1 MTGVRSRVRTEVSP
15 RIAVFSIVAAALAI
29 PSNGADA
36 RYHLQ
41 ASQDAHHFAHAEGY
55 SPPSSSIV
63 VDGNTGK
70 VLQESNP
77 DAPRHPASL
86 TKIMTLYLLFERLD
100 VHKIRL
106 DTPLKVSARA
116 AGQPPSTLG
125 LKAGQTIAVEDV
137 IKAVVTRSANDA
149 AVRHRRK
156 SWRRRGRVRQAHD
169 AEGPRTRHEPHN
181 LCQRIRAAG

>member
-1 MTGVRSRVRTEVSP
+1 VRTEVSP

-70 VLQESNP
+70 VLQELNP

-100 VHKIRL
+100 AHKIKL
-106 DTPLKVSARA
+106 DTPLKVSAKA
-116 AGQPPSTLG
+116 AEQPSESVFLATDCSMFCSSVM
-125 LKAGQTIAVEDV
+125 ACSSMR
-137 IKAVVTRSANDA
+137 TRSPCL
-149 AVRHRRK
+149 VK
-156 SWRRRGRVRQAHD
+156 ES
-169 AEGPRTRHEPHN
+169 
-181 LCQRIRAAG
+181 